1 VPLKGLACLHV
12 LENFG
17 PLDGSLKLRQNQ
29 RQGGHLPNS
38 KMLERSPRE
47 MPVLELSE
55 SCQE

>member
-1 VPLKGLACLHV
+1 V